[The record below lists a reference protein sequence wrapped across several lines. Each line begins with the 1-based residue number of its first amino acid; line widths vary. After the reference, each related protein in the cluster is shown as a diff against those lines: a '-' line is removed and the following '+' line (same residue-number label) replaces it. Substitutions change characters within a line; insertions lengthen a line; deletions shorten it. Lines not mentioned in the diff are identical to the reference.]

1 MARKLGKRT
10 DQRMAMLRNQVS
22 ELLWYGEIETTVDR
36 AKEVR
41 RMAEKLIT
49 LAVRTYQDEVTVT
62 KSVKGA
68 KGEKSD
74 VQFTND
80 GAKKLAARRRLMAE
94 LRDLQEMRKEK
105 ESKAAYNARIK
116 DVHHPLIEKMFK
128 EYAPKYDA
136 RAAELGKGGGYTR
149 ILRTGVRRGDAAR
162 YLAQN
167 FVSAP
172 VVDAHVRP
180 CTLRLPTRAL
190 SRSSSKYHAQLISVC
205 ASVFDHAEHYFE
217 DGITN
222 SLSVMS
228 LDTTLSHSKWS
239 RSNE

>member
-41 RMAEKLIT
+41 KMAEKLIT

-105 ESKAAYNARIK
+105 ESKAAYNAPQK
-116 DVHHPLIEKMFK
+116 
-128 EYAPKYDA
+128 
-136 RAAELGKGGGYTR
+136 
-149 ILRTGVRRGDAAR
+149 
-162 YLAQN
+162 
-167 FVSAP
+167 
-172 VVDAHVRP
+172 AH
-180 CTLRLPTRAL
+180 
-190 SRSSSKYHAQLISVC
+190 
-205 ASVFDHAEHYFE
+205 
-217 DGITN
+217 G
-222 SLSVMS
+222 
-228 LDTTLSHSKWS
+228 
-239 RSNE
+239 

>member
-49 LAVRTYQDEVTVT
+49 LAIRTYQDEVTVT
-62 KSVKGA
+62 KTVTGA

-74 VQFTND
+74 VKFVND

-105 ESKAAYNARIK
+105 ESKAAYVARIK
-116 DVHHPLIEKMFK
+116 DVNHPLIEKMFK

-136 RAAELGKGGGYTR
+136 RATELGKGGCYTR
-149 ILRTGVRRGDAAR
+149 ILRTGTRRGDAAEVCI
-162 YLAQN
+162 L
-167 FVSAP
+167 
-172 VVDAHVRP
+172 
-180 CTLRLPTRAL
+180 
-190 SRSSSKYHAQLISVC
+190 QLV
-205 ASVFDHAEHYFE
+205 
-217 DGITN
+217 
-222 SLSVMS
+222 
-228 LDTTLSHSKWS
+228 
-239 RSNE
+239 

>member
-94 LRDLQEMRKEK
+94 LRDLQD
-105 ESKAAYNARIK
+105 KAAYNARIK

-136 RAAELGKGGGYTR
+136 RATELGKGGGYTR
-149 ILRTGVRRGDAAR
+149 ILRTGVRRGDAAQVCI
-162 YLAQN
+162 L
-167 FVSAP
+167 
-172 VVDAHVRP
+172 
-180 CTLRLPTRAL
+180 
-190 SRSSSKYHAQLISVC
+190 QLI
-205 ASVFDHAEHYFE
+205 
-217 DGITN
+217 
-222 SLSVMS
+222 
-228 LDTTLSHSKWS
+228 
-239 RSNE
+239 

>member
-49 LAVRTYQDEVTVT
+49 LAIRTYQDEVTVT
-62 KSVKGA
+62 KTVTGA

-74 VQFTND
+74 VKFVND

-105 ESKAAYNARIK
+105 ESKAAYVARIK
-116 DVHHPLIEKMFK
+116 DVNHPLI
-128 EYAPKYDA
+128 
-136 RAAELGKGGGYTR
+136 R
-149 ILRTGVRRGDAAR
+149 
-162 YLAQN
+162 
-167 FVSAP
+167 
-172 VVDAHVRP
+172 VRP
-180 CTLRLPTRAL
+180 QIRCTCYRARQGWRLHPYPSHRHPPRRCGRGVHPSARLTHGTADQAAKRVLNRTRFL
-190 SRSSSKYHAQLISVC
+190 
-205 ASVFDHAEHYFE
+205 
-217 DGITN
+217 
-222 SLSVMS
+222 
-228 LDTTLSHSKWS
+228 
-239 RSNE
+239 

>member
-94 LRDLQEMRKEK
+94 LQSRLQ
-105 ESKAAYNARIK
+105 
-116 DVHHPLIEKMFK
+116 
-128 EYAPKYDA
+128 
-136 RAAELGKGGGYTR
+136 RAHQG
-149 ILRTGVRRGDAAR
+149 
-162 YLAQN
+162 
-167 FVSAP
+167 
-172 VVDAHVRP
+172 RP
-180 CTLRLPTRAL
+180 
-190 SRSSSKYHAQLISVC
+190 SSSHR
-205 ASVFDHAEHYFE
+205 E
-217 DGITN
+217 DVQRVRSQIRCPRHRARQRRR
-222 SLSVMS
+222 LHPHP
-228 LDTTLSHSKWS
+228 SHRHPPRRCGAGLHSPAHLTP
-239 RSNE
+239 